1 MPTLRCMPAMFGK
14 KRPLRRAFHTL
25 GHAVDIELPRVTERG
40 VHHCSIV
47 CGTRKPCDD
56 GLVNLEFIN
65 RKLPQHGNAR
75 DACTKVIHGDAN
87 PIDS

>member
-1 MPTLRCMPAMFGK
+1 MPTMFGK
-14 KRPLRRAFHTL
+14 KRPLRSAFNTF
-25 GHAVDIELPRVTERG
+25 GHAVDIELPRVAERG
-40 VHHCSIV
+40 VHHRSIV
-47 CGTRKPCDD
+47 RGTRQPRDD

-75 DACTKVIHGDAN
+75 NTCTKVIHGDAN